1 MAEKETRL
9 EKIVRGMVKKQC
21 LRIIYKDLK
30 KYNHYQIHNTIKKI
44 YIKSFADIETIY
56 FPVAMYYRKEKKRL
70 QTKLLRIKQNKTIS
84 GLKQKY
90 PNIDIELLTYY
101 ISVTDI
107 LNFKTPKHYEHLEQ
121 IVKII
126 LALVKEKSLEN
137 SFRDFKYI
145 KNIQEQNELINV
157 SYLASYINSFKG
169 FRFKSKAEAEHL
181 SNIIDITL
189 SVSIA
194 MKKQLK
200 FRSWQTQIKINME
213 NQNEIIM
220 NEIKRNILTL

>member
-56 FPVAMYYRKEKKRL
+56 FPVAMYYRKEKERL
-70 QTKLLRIKQNKTIS
+70 QKKLLRIKQNKTIS

-157 SYLASYINSFKG
+157 SYLASYINS
-169 FRFKSKAEAEHL
+169 SIL
-181 SNIIDITL
+181 S
-189 SVSIA
+189 
-194 MKKQLK
+194 
-200 FRSWQTQIKINME
+200 
-213 NQNEIIM
+213 
-220 NEIKRNILTL
+220 

>member
-21 LRIIYKDLK
+21 LRIIYNDLK

-56 FPVAMYYRKEKKRL
+56 FPVAMYYRKEKERL
-70 QTKLLRIKQNKTIS
+70 QKKLLRIKQNKTIS

-213 NQNEIIM
+213 NQNEIIL
-220 NEIKRNILTL
+220 NEIRKRINQ

>member
-1 MAEKETRL
+1 MFFVQVLHNIEK
-9 EKIVRGMVKKQC
+9 
-21 LRIIYKDLK
+21 
-30 KYNHYQIHNTIKKI
+30 
-44 YIKSFADIETIY
+44 
-56 FPVAMYYRKEKKRL
+56 
-70 QTKLLRIKQNKTIS
+70 KLLRIKQNKTIS

-101 ISVTDI
+101 ISVADI

-126 LALVKEKSLEN
+126 LALIKEKSLEN

-213 NQNEIIM
+213 NQNEIIL
-220 NEIKRNILTL
+220 NEIRKRIRDFTPMFPPISQISFHLFH